1 MKETLI
7 NFEWAA
13 FKFNVDEALWPLRND
28 GREKQKK
35 RYSKGIFKPTAAEQ
49 NIDEKMV
56 SNTAEV
62 QTIIIE
68 PVDY

>member
-1 MKETLI
+1 MNESLI

-35 RYSKGIFKPTAAEQ
+35 RYSKGKFKPTTAEQ
-49 NIDEKMV
+49 NIDEKNGLNYCRA
-56 SNTAEV
+56 SNDNNRTS
-62 QTIIIE
+62 
-68 PVDY
+68 

>member
-1 MKETLI
+1 MNESLI

-35 RYSKGIFKPTAAEQ
+35 RYSTGIFKPTTAEQ
-49 NIDEKMV
+49 TIDEKNGLKYSRG
-56 SNTAEV
+56 SNDNNRTS
-62 QTIIIE
+62 
-68 PVDY
+68 

>member
-1 MKETLI
+1 M
-7 NFEWAA
+7 N
-13 FKFNVDEALWPLRND
+13 ND

-35 RYSKGIFKPTAAEQ
+35 RYSKGKFKPTTAEQ

-56 SNTAEV
+56 SITAEL